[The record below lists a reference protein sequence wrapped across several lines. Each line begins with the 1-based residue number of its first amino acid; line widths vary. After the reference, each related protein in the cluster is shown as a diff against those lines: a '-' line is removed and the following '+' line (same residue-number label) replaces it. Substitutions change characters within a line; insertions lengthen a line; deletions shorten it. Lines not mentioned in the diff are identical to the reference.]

1 MHTCGRTQ
9 LRMLRIYGISLVR
22 WRSRPRRTA
31 SALPPAKVDRTRK
44 LAREAATDLQ
54 GGRSW
59 RSWRDTALGRRKS
72 CLVSLCTCAI
82 QPSDQR
88 NVRRV
93 FGELFGGMERVSN
106 PLVTVASLPNVTRS
120 STFLAEVRN
129 SFPEERDDLP
139 PHYRSRSKVRHVDP
153 QAACQAASRFPG

>member
-22 WRSRPRRTA
+22 WRSRPRGTA
-31 SALPPAKVDRTRK
+31 SALPPAKVDRARK

-54 GGRSW
+54 GSRSW

-82 QPSDQR
+82 LRQTREMS
-88 NVRRV
+88 
-93 FGELFGGMERVSN
+93 GECSESCSEGWSG
-106 PLVTVASLPNVTRS
+106 LVTLLSPSHRYRMSPALPLFWPRFAILSPKNVTIS
-120 STFLAEVRN
+120 LHITEV
-129 SFPEERDDLP
+129 DL
-139 PHYRSRSKVRHVDP
+139 R
-153 QAACQAASRFPG
+153 